1 MRSAAPGLPGGGIG
15 FRPKDEGGRPVA
27 GFANGMGFLMGEIAV
42 EVEQAYD
49 ASPETV
55 FAALADYSAVRP
67 TILAPEFTD
76 FAVLEGGVGAGT
88 RISYRLHA
96 TKKRIRQ
103 VEAAVTEPEAGRT
116 LQEADQNS
124 SMVVLWDVVPAGTG
138 SKLTVRVNWQGAGGV
153 GGFFERRFAPA
164 GIRRI
169 YRTELDRL
177 ETALA

>member
-1 MRSAAPGLPGGGIG
+1 
-15 FRPKDEGGRPVA
+15 
-27 GFANGMGFLMGEIAV
+27 MGEIAV

-55 FAALADYSAVRP
+55 FAALADYTTVRP

-76 FAVLEGGVGAGT
+76 YEVLTRGIGAGT
-88 RISYRLHA
+88 AISYRLHA

-103 VEAAVTEPEAGRT
+103 VEADVTEPVAGQQLLESDRKST
-116 LQEADQNS
+116 LR
-124 SMVVLWDVVPAGTG
+124 VLWSVNPAGSG
-138 SKLTVRVNWQGAGGV
+138 SRVTVKISWQGAGGI

-169 YRTELDRL
+169 YTTELGNL
-177 ETALA
+177 KAAVA